1 MTFRAGADSTL
12 LNGQLKG
19 DQTVDY
25 KLRAGAGQTL
35 VVELKGSNL
44 QNYFNVMAAGTE
56 NAQFIASSSGNR
68 FRGLLPSD

>member
-1 MTFRAGADSTL
+1 MTFRAGDDSTL

-35 VVELKGSNL
+35 AVELKGSNL

-56 NAQFIASSSGNR
+56 NALFIASSSGNR
-68 FRGLLPSD
+68 FSGLLPSD